1 MKNQVMK
8 STLIKNIFREFILFL
23 IGGFVYAVMEI
34 IGRGFTHWSMFIV
47 GGICF
52 VIIGLLNEWYTW
64 DMPFILQMGI
74 GTFVITAM
82 ELISGY
88 IVNIKLGWNVWDY
101 SDRFMNLGGQICLFN
116 TIYWFILSGVGIVLD
131 DSMRWL
137 LFDDD
142 KPRYTLFHKKLL

>member
-1 MKNQVMK
+1 
-8 STLIKNIFREFILFL
+8 
-23 IGGFVYAVMEI
+23 
-34 IGRGFTHWSMFIV
+34 
-47 GGICF
+47 
-52 VIIGLLNEWYTW
+52 
-64 DMPFILQMGI
+64 MPFILQMGI

-88 IVNIKLGWNVWDY
+88 IINIKLGWNVWDY

-142 KPRYTLFHKKLL
+142 KPRYTLFHKSLL